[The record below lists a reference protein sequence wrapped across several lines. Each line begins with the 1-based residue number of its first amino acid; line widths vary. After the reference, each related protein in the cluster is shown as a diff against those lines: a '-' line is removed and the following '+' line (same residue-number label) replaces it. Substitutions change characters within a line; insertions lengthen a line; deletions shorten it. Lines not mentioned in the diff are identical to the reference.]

1 MLPAETHKT
10 EKQKMVV
17 VPFVSLAHAYQ
28 HERNVVATEQQHS
41 LSSA

>member
-1 MLPAETHKT
+1 MLPAETHQT
-10 EKQKMVV
+10 EKKMVV